1 MVEASQ
7 WYSLI
12 SIGSSSLALLAAAYV
27 VRKIPNRRAGDT
39 FVLAMV
45 FFVLAGTF
53 AYLLRT
59 STLDY
64 GTNSGPLTFAR
75 LFYFFHMLAVGFTA
89 SFIGQYFLGFEIMR
103 RRLVNL
109 FLQVSLLIVA
119 IGVTTQVT
127 ELENEYGGIGVVVED
142 TWARGSLALFATLFM
157 STALAVL
164 VRTLLRNKDPI
175 VRKQA
180 ILMTAGVAIHGTG
193 AESYAYLRIF
203 ADLYPPPYLTITAF
217 AMAAL
222 FAVAVLRYRMFV
234 VTPHRE
240 EPVGVPRRFDLQAG
254 RAYAIRE
261 RRPPLAFP
269 AVAEAV
275 RLGALGLVITRRTP
289 TEVRDDYDLQTTPIL
304 WLTSAVGPNRLP
316 PTNPELLEGLV
327 REFVA
332 AQPKA
337 VVVLEG
343 IEYLANYLESARVV
357 RLLNT
362 VRDLV
367 TAGDGTLLASADP
380 AALDEATAGV
390 LDREFEPLAVPE
402 KVGYEVEDV
411 FVIEGGGLLLT
422 HASRSDGAD
431 VDPDVMAG
439 MLTAIMNFA
448 RVSFAGGADELR
460 RLELGDQ
467 TVVIE
472 RSPKFILAV
481 AITGKPPAEVQE
493 EMRIFLE
500 RAERRYGPM
509 DGPVDGGS
517 DGVPRLAGDDEPTL
531 PMRARNRLS
540 SGGARRSTSSPAA
553 RRRFARRGRSAHP
566 YGAPART
573 SPASMHR
580 AADGGGASIPAAH
593 RGRDPS
599 R

>member
-12 SIGSSSLALLAAAYV
+12 SVGSSSLALLVAAYV

-59 STLDY
+59 SSIVDGGANT
-64 GTNSGPLTFAR
+64 GPLEIAR

-89 SFIGQYFLGFEIMR
+89 SFIGQYFLGFELMR

-109 FLQVSLLIVA
+109 FLQVSLLLVA

-127 ELENEYGGIGVVVED
+127 SLEDEYGGIGVVIED

-164 VRTLLRNKDPI
+164 VRTLIRNKDPV

-180 ILMTAGVAIHGTG
+180 ILMTAGVVIHGTG

-203 ADLYPPPYLTITAF
+203 QDMYPPPYLTITAF

-234 VTPHRE
+234 VTPQKE
-240 EPVGVPRRFDLQAG
+240 EPVGVPRRFDLKPG
-254 RAYAIRE
+254 HAYAIRE
-261 RRPPLAFP
+261 RRPRLSFL

-275 RLGALGLVITRRTP
+275 RLGSLGLVITRCTP
-289 TEVRDDYDLQTTPIL
+289 TEVRDDFDLQTTPIL
-304 WLTSAVGPNRLP
+304 WLTSAVGQNRVP
-316 PTNPELLEGLV
+316 PTNPELLERLV

-343 IEYLANYLESARVV
+343 IEYLSNYLEAARVV

-362 VRDLV
+362 IRDLV
-367 TAGDGTLLASADP
+367 TAGDGVLLASTDP

-481 AITGKPPAEVQE
+481 AITGKPPADVQE

-509 DGPVDGGS
+509 MARWTGDPQEFPGLQAMTS
-517 DGVPRLAGDDEPTL
+517 RLFL
-531 PMRARNRLS
+531 
-540 SGGARRSTSSPAA
+540 
-553 RRRFARRGRSAHP
+553 
-566 YGAPART
+566 
-573 SPASMHR
+573 
-580 AADGGGASIPAAH
+580 
-593 RGRDPS
+593 
-599 R
+599 

>member
-12 SIGSSSLALLAAAYV
+12 SVGSSSLALLVAAYV

-39 FVLAMV
+39 FVVAMV

-64 GTNSGPLTFAR
+64 YGSNSGPLAIAR

-127 ELENEYGGIGVVVED
+127 ELKNEYGGIGVVVED

-164 VRTLLRNKDPI
+164 VRTLIRNKDPI

-180 ILMTAGVAIHGTG
+180 ILMTAGVVIHGTG

-217 AMAAL
+217 AMAVL

-234 VTPHRE
+234 VTPQKE
-240 EPVGVPRRFDLQAG
+240 EPVGVPRRFDLKPG
-254 RAYAIRE
+254 HAYAVRE
-261 RRPPLAFP
+261 RRPRLAFL

-275 RLGALGLVITRRTP
+275 RLGSLGLVITRRTP
-289 TEVRDDYDLQTTPIL
+289 TEVRDDFDLQTTPIL
-304 WLTSAVGPNRLP
+304 WLTSAVGQNRVP
-316 PTNPELLEGLV
+316 PTNPELLERLI

-343 IEYLANYLESARVV
+343 IEYLANYLETARVV

-380 AALDEATAGV
+380 SALDEATAGV

-439 MLTAIMNFA
+439 MLPAVIKFA
-448 RVSFAGGADELR
+448 RGAFPGGAGGLR
-460 RLELGDQ
+460 RLRPRGQ
-467 TVVIE
+467 NVVIQ
-472 RSPKFILAV
+472 RNTKFILAV
-481 AITGKPPAEVQE
+481 AITGKPPAEVRE

-509 DGPVDGGS
+509 MA
-517 DGVPRLAGDDEPTL
+517 RWTGD
-531 PMRARNRLS
+531 RW
-540 SGGARRSTSSPAA
+540 SSPVC
-553 RRRFARRGRSAHP
+553 RR
-566 YGAPART
+566 
-573 SPASMHR
+573 
-580 AADGGGASIPAAH
+580 
-593 RGRDPS
+593 
-599 R
+599 

>member
-1 MVEASQ
+1 
-7 WYSLI
+7 
-12 SIGSSSLALLAAAYV
+12 
-27 VRKIPNRRAGDT
+27 NRRAGDT
-39 FVLAMV
+39 FVVAMV

-64 GTNSGPLTFAR
+64 YGSNSGPLAIAR

-127 ELENEYGGIGVVVED
+127 ELKNEYGGIGVVVED

-164 VRTLLRNKDPI
+164 VRTLIRNKDPI

-180 ILMTAGVAIHGTG
+180 ILMTA
-193 AESYAYLRIF
+193 
-203 ADLYPPPYLTITAF
+203 
-217 AMAAL
+217 
-222 FAVAVLRYRMFV
+222 
-234 VTPHRE
+234 
-240 EPVGVPRRFDLQAG
+240 
-254 RAYAIRE
+254 
-261 RRPPLAFP
+261 
-269 AVAEAV
+269 
-275 RLGALGLVITRRTP
+275 GLVITRRTP
-289 TEVRDDYDLQTTPIL
+289 TEVRDDYDLQATPIL
-304 WLTSAVGPNRLP
+304 WLTSAVGQNRIP
-316 PTNPELLEGLV
+316 PTNPELLERLV

-343 IEYLANYLESARVV
+343 IEYLANYLEAARVV

-380 AALDEATAGV
+380 AALDEATAAV

-467 TVVIE
+467 T
-472 RSPKFILAV
+472 
-481 AITGKPPAEVQE
+481 
-493 EMRIFLE
+493 
-500 RAERRYGPM
+500 
-509 DGPVDGGS
+509 
-517 DGVPRLAGDDEPTL
+517 
-531 PMRARNRLS
+531 
-540 SGGARRSTSSPAA
+540 
-553 RRRFARRGRSAHP
+553 
-566 YGAPART
+566 
-573 SPASMHR
+573 
-580 AADGGGASIPAAH
+580 
-593 RGRDPS
+593 
-599 R
+599 

>member
-12 SIGSSSLALLAAAYV
+12 SVGSSSLALLTSAYV

-39 FVLAMV
+39 FVVAMV
-45 FFVLAGTF
+45 FFVLAGSF

-64 GTNSGPLTFAR
+64 AGPNTGPLAIAR

-127 ELENEYGGIGVVVED
+127 TLEDDYGGIGVIVED
-142 TWARGSLALFATLFM
+142 AWARASLALFATLFM

-164 VRTLLRNKDPI
+164 VRTLIRNKDPV

-180 ILMTAGVAIHGTG
+180 ILMTAGVVIHGTG

-203 ADLYPPPYLTITAF
+203 TALYPPPYLTITAF

-222 FAVAVLRYRMFV
+222 FAIAILRYRMFV
-234 VTPHRE
+234 VTPQKE
-240 EPVGVPRRFDLQAG
+240 EAMGVPRRFELKTG
-254 RAYAIRE
+254 HAYAIRE
-261 RRPPLAFP
+261 RRPRLAFL

-275 RLGALGLVITRRTP
+275 RLGSLGLVITRRTP
-289 TEVRDDYDLQTTPIL
+289 TEVRDDYDLPATPIL
-304 WLTSAVGPNRLP
+304 WLTSAVGQNRVP
-316 PTNPELLEGLV
+316 PTNPELLERLV

-332 AQPKA
+332 SQPKT

-343 IEYLANYLESARVV
+343 IEYLSNYLEAARVV

-362 VRDLV
+362 IRDLA
-367 TAGDGTLLASADP
+367 TAGEGVLLASADP

-390 LDREFEPLAVPE
+390 LDREFEALAVPE

-411 FVIEGGGLLLT
+411 FVIDGGGLLLT
-422 HASRSDGAD
+422 HASRSDDAE

-448 RVSFAGGADELR
+448 RVSFAVGAAELR
-460 RLELGDQ
+460 RLELGDR

-481 AITGKPPAEVQE
+481 AITGKPPGEVQE
-493 EMRIFLE
+493 EMRSFLE

-509 DGPVDGGS
+509 MDTWTGDPQEFPGLQAMTS
-517 DGVPRLAGDDEPTL
+517 RLFL
-531 PMRARNRLS
+531 
-540 SGGARRSTSSPAA
+540 
-553 RRRFARRGRSAHP
+553 
-566 YGAPART
+566 
-573 SPASMHR
+573 
-580 AADGGGASIPAAH
+580 
-593 RGRDPS
+593 
-599 R
+599 

>member
-12 SIGSSSLALLAAAYV
+12 SVGSSSLALLAAAYV

-39 FVLAMV
+39 FVVAMV

-59 STLDY
+59 SKLDYY
-64 GTNSGPLTFAR
+64 GTNSGPLAIAR

-127 ELENEYGGIGVVVED
+127 ELKNEYGGIGVVVED

-157 STALAVL
+157 STAVAVL
-164 VRTLLRNKDPI
+164 VRTLIRNKDPI
-175 VRKQA
+175 VRK
-180 ILMTAGVAIHGTG
+180 
-193 AESYAYLRIF
+193 
-203 ADLYPPPYLTITAF
+203 
-217 AMAAL
+217 
-222 FAVAVLRYRMFV
+222 
-234 VTPHRE
+234 
-240 EPVGVPRRFDLQAG
+240 
-254 RAYAIRE
+254 
-261 RRPPLAFP
+261 LAFL

-289 TEVRDDYDLQTTPIL
+289 TEVRDDYDLQATPIL
-304 WLTSAVGPNRLP
+304 WLTSAVGQNRIP
-316 PTNPELLEGLV
+316 PTNPELLERLV

-343 IEYLANYLESARVV
+343 IEYLANYLEAARVV

-380 AALDEATAGV
+380 AALDEATAAV

-439 MLTAIMNFA
+439 MLTPVMNFA
-448 RVSFAGGADELR
+448 RLCLARGAGELR
-460 RLELGDQ
+460 RLQPRDP
-467 TVVIE
+467 TPVIQ
-472 RSPKFILAV
+472 RSPQFI
-481 AITGKPPAEVQE
+481 PPVPLPRQTPGEVQE

-500 RAERRYGPM
+500 RAERRYDPIMARWTGDPQEFPGLQAM
-509 DGPVDGGS
+509 TS
-517 DGVPRLAGDDEPTL
+517 RLFL
-531 PMRARNRLS
+531 
-540 SGGARRSTSSPAA
+540 
-553 RRRFARRGRSAHP
+553 
-566 YGAPART
+566 
-573 SPASMHR
+573 
-580 AADGGGASIPAAH
+580 
-593 RGRDPS
+593 
-599 R
+599 

>member
-7 WYSLI
+7 WYSLL
-12 SIGSSSLALLAAAYV
+12 SVGSSSLALLAAAYV

-53 AYLLRT
+53 AYPPRT
-59 STLDY
+59 STIVD
-64 GTNSGPLTFAR
+64 GGPTTGPLAIAR
-75 LFYFFHMLAVGFTA
+75 LFYFFHMLAVGFPA
-89 SFIGQYFLGFEIMR
+89 SFIGQYFLGFELMR

-109 FLQVSLLIVA
+109 FLQSSLLIVA

-127 ELENEYGGIGVVVED
+127 SLEDEYGGIGVVIED

-164 VRTLLRNKDPI
+164 VRTLIRNKDPI

-180 ILMTAGVAIHGTG
+180 ILMTAGVLIHGTG

-203 ADLYPPPYLTITAF
+203 QDIYPPPYLTITAF

-234 VTPHRE
+234 VTPQKE
-240 EPVGVPRRFDLQAG
+240 EPVGVPRRFDLKPG
-254 RAYAIRE
+254 HAYAIRE
-261 RRPPLAFP
+261 RRPRLVFLA
-269 AVAEAV
+269 AAEAV
-275 RLGALGLVITRRTP
+275 RLGSLGLVITRRTP
-289 TEVRDDYDLQTTPIL
+289 TEVRDDFDLQTTPIL
-304 WLTSAVGPNRLP
+304 WLTSAVGQNRVP
-316 PTNPELLEGLV
+316 PTNPEVLERLI

-332 AQPKA
+332 SQPKA

-343 IEYLANYLESARVV
+343 IEYLANYQEAARVV

-362 VRDLV
+362 IRDLV

-422 HASRSDGAD
+422 HASRSDGAE

-439 MLTAIMNFA
+439 MLTAI
-448 RVSFAGGADELR
+448 
-460 RLELGDQ
+460 
-467 TVVIE
+467 
-472 RSPKFILAV
+472 
-481 AITGKPPAEVQE
+481 
-493 EMRIFLE
+493 
-500 RAERRYGPM
+500 
-509 DGPVDGGS
+509 
-517 DGVPRLAGDDEPTL
+517 
-531 PMRARNRLS
+531 
-540 SGGARRSTSSPAA
+540 
-553 RRRFARRGRSAHP
+553 
-566 YGAPART
+566 
-573 SPASMHR
+573 
-580 AADGGGASIPAAH
+580 
-593 RGRDPS
+593 
-599 R
+599 

>member
-1 MVEASQ
+1 
-7 WYSLI
+7 
-12 SIGSSSLALLAAAYV
+12 
-27 VRKIPNRRAGDT
+27 
-39 FVLAMV
+39 
-45 FFVLAGTF
+45 
-53 AYLLRT
+53 
-59 STLDY
+59 
-64 GTNSGPLTFAR
+64 
-75 LFYFFHMLAVGFTA
+75 
-89 SFIGQYFLGFEIMR
+89 
-103 RRLVNL
+103 
-109 FLQVSLLIVA
+109 
-119 IGVTTQVT
+119 
-127 ELENEYGGIGVVVED
+127 
-142 TWARGSLALFATLFM
+142 
-157 STALAVL
+157 
-164 VRTLLRNKDPI
+164 
-175 VRKQA
+175 
-180 ILMTAGVAIHGTG
+180 
-193 AESYAYLRIF
+193 
-203 ADLYPPPYLTITAF
+203 
-217 AMAAL
+217 
-222 FAVAVLRYRMFV
+222 V
-234 VTPHRE
+234 VTPQKE
-240 EPVGVPRRFDLQAG
+240 EPVGVPRRFDLKPG
-254 RAYAIRE
+254 HAYAIRE
-261 RRPPLAFP
+261 RRPRLAFL

-289 TEVRDDYDLQTTPIL
+289 TEVRDDYDLPATPIL
-304 WLTSAVGPNRLP
+304 WLTSAVGQNRIP
-316 PTNPELLEGLV
+316 PTNPELLERLV

-343 IEYLANYLESARVV
+343 IEYLANYLEAARVV

-481 AITGKPPAEVQE
+481 AITGRPPAEVQE

-509 DGPVDGGS
+509 MARWTGDPMEFPGLQAMTS
-517 DGVPRLAGDDEPTL
+517 RLFL
-531 PMRARNRLS
+531 
-540 SGGARRSTSSPAA
+540 
-553 RRRFARRGRSAHP
+553 
-566 YGAPART
+566 
-573 SPASMHR
+573 
-580 AADGGGASIPAAH
+580 
-593 RGRDPS
+593 
-599 R
+599 

>member
-12 SIGSSSLALLAAAYV
+12 SVGSSSLALLAAAYV

-59 STLDY
+59 SSIVDGGANT
-64 GTNSGPLTFAR
+64 GPLEIAR

-89 SFIGQYFLGFEIMR
+89 SFIGQYFLGFELMR

-127 ELENEYGGIGVVVED
+127 SLEDEYGGIGVVIED

-164 VRTLLRNKDPI
+164 VRTLIRNKDPV

-180 ILMTAGVAIHGTG
+180 ILMTAGVVIHGTG

-203 ADLYPPPYLTITAF
+203 QDMYPPPYLTITAF

-234 VTPHRE
+234 VTPQKE
-240 EPVGVPRRFDLQAG
+240 EPVGVPRRFDLKPG

-261 RRPPLAFP
+261 RRPRLAFL

-275 RLGALGLVITRRTP
+275 RLGSLGLVITRRTP
-289 TEVRDDYDLQTTPIL
+289 TEVRDDYDLQATPIL
-304 WLTSAVGPNRLP
+304 WLTSAVGQNRVP
-316 PTNPELLEGLV
+316 PTNPELLERLV

-343 IEYLANYLESARVV
+343 IEYLANYQEVARVV

-362 VRDLV
+362 IRDLV
-367 TAGDGTLLASADP
+367 TAGDGVLLASVDP

-390 LDREFEPLAVPE
+390 LDREFEPLVAPE

-509 DGPVDGGS
+509 MARWTGDPMEFPGLQAMTS
-517 DGVPRLAGDDEPTL
+517 RLFL
-531 PMRARNRLS
+531 
-540 SGGARRSTSSPAA
+540 
-553 RRRFARRGRSAHP
+553 
-566 YGAPART
+566 
-573 SPASMHR
+573 
-580 AADGGGASIPAAH
+580 
-593 RGRDPS
+593 
-599 R
+599 